1 MAKAETSPTA
11 ISWPPEGLPID
22 VACKSIMAPLWD
34 AYVKARDEARDIH
47 RMFERFKPLS
57 LRADE
62 QRRLTAYEG
71 TRAALGAALRA
82 SLERGEY
89 ELWACLG
96 SLIAEPQPIP
106 ASAIDGLEIDYEKR
120 TARGEGLPPLYDVHL
135 RRGRAARLPRGSP
148 RQYDYDAIKAVGED
162 ILRRSVPSKKSTFF
176 GDVRDECD
184 KKGIARPPPD
194 NDKTMREIFGDCY
207 ERAQAD
213 SRNKGSN
220 R

>member
-1 MAKAETSPTA
+1 MAKAKPRSSPDP
-11 ISWPPEGLPID
+11 WPAKGLPID
-22 VACKSIMAPLWD
+22 VACESIMAALWD

-47 RMFERFKPLS
+47 RMLERFKPLS

-62 QRRLTAYEG
+62 QRRLTAYEAA
-71 TRAALGAALRA
+71 RAALGAALRA

-89 ELWACLG
+89 ELWACFG
-96 SLIAEPQPIP
+96 SRIVEPQPVP

-120 TARGEGLPPLYDVHL
+120 TGRGEGLPLLYDLRL
-135 RRGRAARLPRGSP
+135 RRGRATRLARGSP
-148 RQYDYDAIKAVGED
+148 PQYNRVVIKAVGED
-162 ILRRSVPSKKSTFF
+162 VLRRGVPPKKSTFF
-176 GDVRDECD
+176 GDVRDECG
-184 KKGIARPPPD
+184 KKGIACPPPGG
-194 NDKTMREIFGDCY
+194 DKTMRKIFGDRY